1 MKIKTEKELNEYR
14 DIIQSMEDSKL
25 YPAEKLS
32 RLQSWWLREYERII
46 LCGYNFNTNYLHN

>member
-25 YPAEKLS
+25 YPDEKLN
-32 RLQSWWLREYERII
+32 RLVGWWLREYERIV
-46 LCGYNFNTNYLHN
+46 LCGYDFNTNYLHN